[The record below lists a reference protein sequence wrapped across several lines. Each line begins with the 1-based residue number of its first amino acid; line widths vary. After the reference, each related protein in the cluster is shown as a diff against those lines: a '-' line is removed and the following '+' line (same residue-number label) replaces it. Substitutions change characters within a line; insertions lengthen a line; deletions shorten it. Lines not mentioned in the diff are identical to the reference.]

1 MCSRGDL
8 TRTCGQVCASVLV
21 GFGMNGYEYNGSF
34 EHTLSFNQVCATNSN
49 SNPNPNPNPNPNQ
62 VCAILAVPAAAM
74 VPISAWCVQED
85 EP

>member
-34 EHTLSFNQVCATNSN
+34 EHTLSFNQVCATN
-49 SNPNPNPNPNPNQ
+49 PNPNPNPNPSR
-62 VCAILAVPAAAM
+62 LTLTLTPTL
-74 VPISAWCVQED
+74 P
-85 EP
+85 